1 MTAAST
7 ALDVERLTV
16 RATGCGTPC
25 GQPQRI
31 WENCR
36 VRATGLWTQRRAAG
50 ISPVGGYGQP
60 RIACGLPARVL
71 DRRAVCWL
79 RSTARRELGAVVSF
93 SVPSARPQ
101 AQLQGRRNHEF
112 GIARGAGSG
121 RGDAVLTC
129 EGVTGCLRTM
139 PGGSPSRSR
148 NARHRRQAVRATA
161 EAERTSADDIPRGA
175 GHTNCQ
181 APRSRA
187 WTRSPRRQPCPCTS
201 RVC

>member
-31 WENCR
+31 WGNCR
-36 VRATGLWTQRRAAG
+36 VRSTGLWTQRRAAG
-50 ISPVGGYGQP
+50 ISPVGGCGQP

-93 SVPSARPQ
+93 SVPSAKLSPK
-101 AQLQGRRNHEF
+101 
-112 GIARGAGSG
+112 IDIITSPISRGAPVGSRRCRPHLRGSQRMLEDDARRLTVAIEERASPTSG
-121 RGDAVLTC
+121 RPSNSRG
-129 EGVTGCLRTM
+129 RTDE
-139 PGGSPSRSR
+139 SR
-148 NARHRRQAVRATA
+148 T
-161 EAERTSADDIPRGA
+161 T
-175 GHTNCQ
+175 
-181 APRSRA
+181 SRA
-187 WTRSPRRQPCPCTS
+187 APDTPTDRRLQLTDGQPS
-201 RVC
+201 LEQQ